1 MKRLLLALLAL
12 FWADAAVA
20 STELNYSGLTSM
32 TFQNGVL
39 PTTDY
44 AGISDT
50 RLDAA
55 DVNRNFGGGALLYIG
70 GPSATGGQQTTLFSV
85 DLSALPDSA
94 IVYRA
99 RLWMYQVSRVAST
112 AAPDISLFRLYSPF
126 TAGTGDSLLG
136 TTGENGATWN
146 YRISGT
152 IWLSGGASSRG
163 TQNVNDNT
171 WSSKQTLAEADTTV
185 GTTAFAG
192 SDSTDGSSI
201 QDTPTY
207 GVSYRLTKAGSAAG
221 NQYYKQTGWVS
232 FDITT
237 LVRQAVNGAIRTKF
251 APQTCAFALVG
262 DEFLGAGVTGLL
274 IYPSSDYTYLAGVG
288 KGGKA
293 YRPKIIVEYF
303 DPTSGSSGSGGR
315 RVIGNGPGGLH

>member
-1 MKRLLLALLAL
+1 MRRLLLALLAL

-39 PTTDY
+39 PTAGY

-50 RLDAA
+50 RLDAV
-55 DVNRNFGGGALLYIG
+55 DTDRNFGSGALLYIG
-70 GPSATGGQQTTLFSV
+70 GPSATGGQQTTLFSA

-94 IVYRA
+94 VVYRA

-112 AAPDISLFRLYSPF
+112 NAPDISLFRLYNPF
-126 TAGTGDSLLG
+126 TVGTGDS
-136 TTGENGATWN
+136 TASATGSAGATWS
-146 YRISGT
+146 YRTSGVA
-152 IWLSGGASSRG
+152 WGGAGATTRG
-163 TQNVNDNT
+163 ANTINDNS
-171 WSSKQTLAEADTTV
+171 WSSMQALAATDTAV

-192 SDSTDGSSI
+192 SDTTDGSSTS
-201 QDTPTY
+201 DTPTY

-237 LVRQAVNGAIRTKF
+237 LVRQAVNGSLRTKF
-251 APQTCAFALVG
+251 PVQTCAWAMVG
-262 DEFLGAGVTGLL
+262 DEFLGAAVTGLL

-288 KGGKA
+288 KGGKV

-303 DPTSGSSGSGGR
+303 DPTSGSSGGGR